1 MCVTTFVLSI
11 MDVTTNVSKSIPQ
24 LWEEYIID
32 SRKLS
37 RDVVQDAGLFIKN
50 GNLAIPV
57 FDTDG
62 KQLFCKYRTPPWE
75 ESSAKYLYDK
85 GASLALYGIEKL
97 KEHDMVVITEGELD
111 ALSVRTA
118 GVYAVSS
125 TGGAMAFR
133 EEWAPLFDGKKVYIM
148 FDNDR
153 AGMTGAFHVAT
164 LVPHAKVAWIPH
176 PYGKD
181 ANDVLRQPTGQKF
194 IKKFLDVANEF
205 SLPRGGDVR
214 AWRDAVDKIKDDIKR
229 HLSRSG
235 GYPEIYTVFKEL
247 ALKEVEYLSRPKK
260 ERVQSGGT
268 DKERALTYPIQNLI
282 KVNNMG
288 FAFCP
293 FHKEKTPSMKV
304 YPDNHAFC
312 FGCSKRADSISIAMD
327 KYGLTFKDA
336 IKKLNGEEV

>member
-1 MCVTTFVLSI
+1 
-11 MDVTTNVSKSIPQ
+11 MDVTANVSKSIPQ

-37 RDVVQDAGLFIKN
+37 RDVVQDAGLFIKS

-57 FDTDG
+57 FDADR
-62 KQLFCKYRTPPWE
+62 KQIFCKYRTPPWE
-75 ESSAKYLYDK
+75 SGGAKYLYDK
-85 GASLALYGIEKL
+85 GASLSLYGIEGL
-97 KEHDMVVITEGELD
+97 KDADMVVITEGELD

-164 LVPHAKVAWIPH
+164 LIPHAKVAWIPH

-181 ANDVLRQPTGQKF
+181 ANDVLRQPTGQNF
-194 IKKFLDVANEF
+194 IKKFLELATSFN
-205 SLPRGGDVR
+205 LPKGGAAR
-214 AWRDAVDKIKDDIKR
+214 EWKDAVEKIKDDIKVQ
-229 HLSRSG
+229 LSRSG
-235 GYPEIYTVFKEL
+235 GYPEICAVFKEL
-247 ALKEVEYLSRPKK
+247 AQKEVEYLSRPKK
-260 ERVQSGGT
+260 ERAQYGGN
-268 DKERALTYPIQNLI
+268 DKERALTYPIENLV
-282 KVNNMG
+282 KVNGMG

-304 YPDNHAFC
+304 YQDNHAFC
-312 FGCSKRADSISIAMD
+312 FGCSTRADSISLAMH
-327 KYGLTFKDA
+327 KYGITFKEA
-336 IKKLNGEEV
+336 IKKLNGEDV